1 MIKAIIFDT
10 GGVLHTNEIKYVY
23 DDIKRTLKLS
33 EEDFTRTY
41 KKLIPLLS
49 LGKIS
54 EYEYWRTFIQES
66 GTKQQLP
73 KISLFLREYIKRF
86 KLNKDILRLIKLLK
100 NKGYKL
106 AILSDTIT
114 PHKEYNDK
122 QGIYD
127 DFDVRIFSNEVGLK
141 KPDPKIY
148 KLTLRKLRVKP
159 NESVFIDDVL
169 DYVEVATKLGIFGLL
184 FTSSDK
190 LKKDLGQLK
199 VI

>member
-41 KKLIPLLS
+41 KKLIPLLQ

-86 KLNKDILRLIKLLK
+86 KLNKNILRLIKLLK

-148 KLTLRKLRVKP
+148 KLTLRRLRVKP
-159 NESVFIDDVL
+159 SESVFIDDVL
-169 DYVEVATKLGIFGLL
+169 DYVEVAIKLGIFGLL